1 MCCSEGTLQAY
12 LDRELDESERR
23 QVEEHLRSCARCRA
37 LLARLEGEQELVD
50 RTVGSYLAAPLT
62 TAAKAT
68 RDWNRLESH
77 LRPVKKESW
86 YVMARRHRLALM
98 GVAAVITLAVGLSF
112 GSVRAA
118 AARLLGVFRVT
129 RFQTIAVTPGD
140 LARVERMLREGIGS
154 VRLGDYGEIEMATE
168 GTDGLVSLDQAK
180 AAVDFGL
187 RLPSRLPAGM
197 EFQGLWA
204 TPSVRLSLT
213 LAVDRANAFLTS
225 LGGTKML
232 PQELDGEEFT
242 LRIPA
247 AIDAQYGGDGSLH
260 VLQAR
265 SPELDVPGD
274 AGAEAV
280 RDALLAMPFLPDNVK
295 RQVAAVED
303 WQHTFLVPDVRG
315 STQETTVNGAPG
327 VYITVP
333 TEYQDEGR
341 ETPNA
346 LVWEKSGVVYAI
358 VGEFDLEEGL
368 AVANSMK

>member
-12 LDRELDESERR
+12 FDGELGGGERR
-23 QVEEHLRSCARCRA
+23 QVEEHLRSCPRCRA

-50 RTVGSYLAAPLT
+50 RTVGSYLAAPRAT
-62 TAAKAT
+62 GVKAA
-68 RDWNRLESH
+68 RDWDRLESG

-86 YVMARRHRLALM
+86 YVMARRHRLALIGM
-98 GVAAVITLAVGLSF
+98 AAVLTLAIGLSF

-118 AARLLGVFRVT
+118 AARLLSVFRVT
-129 RFQTIAVTPGD
+129 KFQAITVTPQD
-140 LARVERMLREGIGS
+140 LARVEQMLREGIGS

-187 RLPSRLPAGM
+187 RLPSRLPEGM
-197 EFQGLWA
+197 DLQGLRA
-204 TPSVRLSLT
+204 TPAVRLSLK
-213 LAVDRANAFLTS
+213 LAVDKANRFLTS

-242 LRIPA
+242 LKIPVS
-247 AIDAQYGGDGSLH
+247 IDAQYGGDGTLH

-265 SPELDVPGD
+265 SPELDMPGD
-274 AGAEAV
+274 ASAEAV
-280 RDALLAMPFLPDNVK
+280 RDALLAMPFLPETVK
-295 RQVAAVED
+295 RQIAAVED
-303 WQHTFLVPDVRG
+303 WQHTFLVPNVRG
-315 STQETTVNGAPG
+315 STQETTVDGAPG

-333 TEYQDEGR
+333 AEYQDEGE

-346 LVWEKSGVVYAI
+346 LVWEKSGIVYAMI
-358 VGEFDLEEGL
+358 GEFNLQEGL